1 MADLHRL
8 AGVRI
13 RTTLAA
19 TVVVALVLAVAGI
32 GFVLLQRAQLEDA
45 LTDLAD
51 KQTTD
56 LARQVST
63 LGLGSDELRSVVHSE
78 EGVVQVLDAQGRV
91 SASSD
96 PIEESGPIVDS
107 RPDPGESESE
117 TVDGL
122 PEEHDDEYVVVSRG
136 VSTPDGDAVVIV
148 AQDLESVDESTDVIV
163 RLLGIGLPLVVL
175 LVGLISYWL
184 TGRALAPV
192 DEMRERVAEISAQ
205 DRAARVPVSPAGD
218 ELSRLAETMN
228 AMLERLQT
236 ASTRQRR
243 FVADASHE
251 LRSPLAAIRTSQEIG
266 LAHPGSTD
274 WQQTGEDTLAEL
286 ERLERLVADL
296 LLLARFDDNDPGP
309 AYTEVDLDD
318 IVGAEAIRLRRLEQW
333 ELVADVGPVRVEGD
347 PHQLSRLVRN
357 LVDNATR
364 HARSTIGLRLYAEDG
379 QAVIEVADDG
389 AGVPPAEADRIFERF
404 VRLDESRE
412 RATGGTG
419 LGLSIVRE
427 IARRHGGDVVLSGSD
442 GSASGGRGAAGAWS
456 GARFVVR
463 LPMSSVP
470 SA

>member
-1 MADLHRL
+1 M
-8 AGVRI
+8 
-13 RTTLAA
+13 
-19 TVVVALVLAVAGI
+19 
-32 GFVLLQRAQLEDA
+32 
-45 LTDLAD
+45 
-51 KQTTD
+51 
-56 LARQVST
+56 
-63 LGLGSDELRSVVHSE
+63 
-78 EGVVQVLDAQGRV
+78 
-91 SASSD
+91 
-96 PIEESGPIVDS
+96 
-107 RPDPGESESE
+107 
-117 TVDGL
+117 
-122 PEEHDDEYVVVSRG
+122 SRG

-163 RLLGIGLPLVVL
+163 RLLVVGLPLVLL
-175 LVGLISYWL
+175 LVGLVSYWL

-192 DEMRERVAEISAQ
+192 GEMRARVAEITAR
-205 DRAARVPVSPAGD
+205 DRSARVPVSPAGD
-218 ELSRLAETMN
+218 EISRLAETMN

-296 LLLARFDDNDPGP
+296 LLLARFDDNDPGT
-309 AYTEVDLDD
+309 AYVEVDLDD
-318 IVGAEAIRLRRLEQW
+318 IVGAEAVRLRRLGQW
-333 ELVADVGPVRVEGD
+333 ELASDVEPVRIEGD

-364 HARSTIGLRLYAEDG
+364 HARSAVGIRLYAEDG

-389 AGVPPAEADRIFERF
+389 TGVPPEDADRIFERF

-427 IARRHGGDVVLSGSD
+427 IARRHGGDVVLDERD
-442 GSASGGRGAAGAWS
+442 GADLGEGRGSRRWS
-456 GARFVVR
+456 GACFVVR
-463 LPMSSVP
+463 LPLGVGQTRLG
-470 SA
+470 